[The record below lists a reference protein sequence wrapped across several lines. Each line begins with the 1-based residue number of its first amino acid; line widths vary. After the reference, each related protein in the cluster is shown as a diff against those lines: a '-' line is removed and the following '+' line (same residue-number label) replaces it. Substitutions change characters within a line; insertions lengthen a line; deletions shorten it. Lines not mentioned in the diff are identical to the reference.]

1 MTAVTEVDPAT
12 SDPKSSRFSAFLE
25 LGKLRLSSLAIFS
38 VVAGYYLGTPTN
50 IPVDLRVVA
59 IASIGSLLVAAGG
72 NAFNMLMEREF
83 DARMA
88 RTKTRPLPSGRL
100 TPKEVGAFA
109 WITSLLGLALLAM
122 GTRPLAVVV
131 CATILVSY
139 TLIYT
144 PLKRRTQLNTL
155 IGAIPGALPPVVGYA
170 AAQGRLDRGALA
182 LFLVLFFWQMPHFLA
197 ISWRLRK
204 DYAAGGM
211 KMLSV
216 TDQTGNSLRRQML
229 IYTFALLFVSLLPY
243 AVGLTGVVYLGV
255 AFFLGLGFL
264 VPVAWAAFTSSE
276 AAMKWSFLA
285 SIIYL
290 PLLYL
295 TMVLDRPL
303 VTYA

>member
-38 VVAGYYLGTPTN
+38 VVAGYYLGTPSN
-50 IPVDLRVVA
+50 IPVDLGVVL
-59 IASIGSLLVAAGG
+59 IASVGSLLVAAGG

-88 RTKTRPLPSGRL
+88 RTKSRPLPSGRL

-109 WITSLLGLALLAM
+109 WVTSALGLVLLAM

-131 CATILVSY
+131 CAAILVSY

-170 AAQGRLDRGALA
+170 AAQGRLDGEERAHEVLELRGVEG
-182 LFLVLFFWQMPHFLA
+182 FGDV
-197 ISWRLRK
+197 
-204 DYAAGGM
+204 
-211 KMLSV
+211 V
-216 TDQTGNSLRRQML
+216 
-229 IYTFALLFVSLLPY
+229 FAHRPCRIAEFPGRT
-243 AVGLTGVVYLGV
+243 AR
-255 AFFLGLGFL
+255 
-264 VPVAWAAFTSSE
+264 
-276 AAMKWSFLA
+276 
-285 SIIYL
+285 SIGESG
-290 PLLYL
+290 
-295 TMVLDRPL
+295 
-303 VTYA
+303 A